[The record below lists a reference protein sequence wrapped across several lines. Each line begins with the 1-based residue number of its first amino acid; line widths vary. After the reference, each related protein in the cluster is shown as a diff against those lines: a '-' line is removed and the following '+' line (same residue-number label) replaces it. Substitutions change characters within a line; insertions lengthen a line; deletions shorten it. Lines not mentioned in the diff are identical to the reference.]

1 MFCFE
6 CFTDTWFRV
15 GHSASVGEE
24 FVLFKI
30 IYEFI
35 WDKPSVIFPVILI
48 HRSATT
54 SKPQTD
60 EVNYIDHGYIFP
72 V

>member
-6 CFTDTWFRV
+6 CLTDTWFRV
-15 GHSASVGEE
+15 GHSVSVGEE
-24 FVLFKI
+24 SVLFKI

-35 WDKPSVIFPVILI
+35 WDKPSVIFPVIS
-48 HRSATT
+48 RSATT